1 MTGRARSA
9 TAIGRIL
16 RGGAYS
22 NVLLG
27 RPTADGDIDE
37 HRFVQGLTMHALRTV
52 GLADTVLERF
62 STRSPA
68 KLDPVVVDVIRI
80 AVAELD
86 RGGTPPAV
94 AVSEAVET
102 AKLLG
107 FGRAAGFVNAL
118 LRSLVRDGL
127 PELGI
132 VARLGVPPWLADA
145 LREEWGEEEAERFW
159 LASSK
164 PSRVGLWGQPPTGS
178 DVTAV
183 PGLPG
188 SFLADQPVPGMLV
201 IDPASAAV
209 ARAVAVRPGDLV
221 LDLAAAPGGKTAIL
235 VTEAGGGRVIAGD
248 LHERRVRSAR
258 RRVGGAAWL
267 RLDATR
273 PPFANHT
280 FDRVLLDAPC
290 TGLGSLR
297 RRPEILQRVTEAE
310 SGRLVRIQGRALE
323 AALRVV
329 KPGGRIVYSVCT
341 VLPSETSAQVERF
354 GAVPPSGCEVG
365 RREGSGWLLA
375 PHLGPTDGMF
385 ISLVG

>member
-9 TAIGRIL
+9 TALGRIL

-27 RPTADGDIDE
+27 RPTPDSDVDE
-37 HRFVQGLTMHALRTV
+37 HRFVQGLAMHALRTV
-52 GLADTVLERF
+52 GLADTVLECF
-62 STRSPA
+62 SNRSPA
-68 KLDPVVVDVIRI
+68 SLDPEVADVVRI
-80 AVAELD
+80 AIAELD
-86 RGGTPPAV
+86 RGGTPPAIV
-94 AVSEAVET
+94 VSEAVESV
-102 AKLLG
+102 KLLG

-118 LRSLVRDGL
+118 LRSVVREGL
-127 PELGI
+127 PDLGI

-145 LREEWGEEEAERFW
+145 LREAWGDEEAERFW
-159 LASSK
+159 ASSSN
-164 PSRVGLWGQPPTGS
+164 PARVGLWGQPPTGS

-188 SFLADQPVPGMLV
+188 SFLADRPIAGMLV
-201 IDPASAAV
+201 LDPASVAV
-209 ARAVAVRPGDLV
+209 ARAVAARPGDLV
-221 LDLAAAPGGKTAIL
+221 LDMAAAPGGKTAVL
-235 VTEAGGGRVIAGD
+235 VADLDGGRVIAGD
-248 LHERRVRSAR
+248 LHERRVRTAR
-258 RRVGGAAWL
+258 RRVAGATWL
-267 RLDATR
+267 RLDATQ

-310 SGRLVRIQGRALE
+310 SDRLARIQRRALE

-329 KPGGRIVYSVCT
+329 KPGGRVVYSVCT
-341 VLPSETSAQVERF
+341 VLPVETSAQVEHF
-354 GAVPPSGCEVG
+354 GAEPPSGCEVG
-365 RREGSGWLLA
+365 RREGSGWLLS